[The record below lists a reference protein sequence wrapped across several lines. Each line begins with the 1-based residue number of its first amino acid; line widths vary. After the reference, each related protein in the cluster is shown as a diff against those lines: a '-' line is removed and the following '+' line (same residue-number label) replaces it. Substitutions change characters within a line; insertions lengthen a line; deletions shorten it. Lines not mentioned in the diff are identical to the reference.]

1 MDELFRKSS
10 MIKAEA
16 SRLGF
21 DACGISSVTRLDDD
35 ARRLSDWL
43 GNHYHANMAYMEEHF
58 EKRVDP
64 AKLLEGTISVIS
76 VILNYFPAGTQQHP
90 DAPVVSKYAYGN
102 DYHEVIREKLNL
114 LLLFINSSVQLVKGK
129 GFVDSAPML
138 DRAWAAKSGLGWI
151 GKNSMLISPS
161 KGSFYFIGSL
171 LVDIPLFYDR
181 PIPDFCGDCSRCIH
195 ACPTSAIVSPRII
208 DSRRCISYLTIE
220 NKEEYINPEFKNQFH
235 NRVFGCD
242 ICQDV
247 CPWNRKSLPHKVN
260 EFKPLDGLLE
270 MSRDQWYGM
279 DEEQFRKKFARSA
292 IKRAKYKG
300 LQRNL
305 KFIQD
310 QPVNLHDEA

>member
-195 ACPTSAIVSPRII
+195 ACPTSAIV
-208 DSRRCISYLTIE
+208 
-220 NKEEYINPEFKNQFH
+220 
-235 NRVFGCD
+235 
-242 ICQDV
+242 
-247 CPWNRKSLPHKVN
+247 
-260 EFKPLDGLLE
+260 
-270 MSRDQWYGM
+270 
-279 DEEQFRKKFARSA
+279 
-292 IKRAKYKG
+292 
-300 LQRNL
+300 
-305 KFIQD
+305 
-310 QPVNLHDEA
+310 